1 MFYGFIVLDAC
12 GFLDRIG
19 FGFGFSFGLDWIW
32 FSVFRLDW
40 IFGFLGL
47 DVFAGFVR

>member
-1 MFYGFIVLDAC
+1 MVAIQKKCPAEAGQYFQAECYV
-12 GFLDRIG
+12 
-19 FGFGFSFGLDWIW
+19 IW

>member
-1 MFYGFIVLDAC
+1 LDAC
-12 GFLDRIG
+12 GFWIELDLV
-19 FGFGFSFGLDWIW
+19 FG
-32 FSVFRLDW
+32 LDW